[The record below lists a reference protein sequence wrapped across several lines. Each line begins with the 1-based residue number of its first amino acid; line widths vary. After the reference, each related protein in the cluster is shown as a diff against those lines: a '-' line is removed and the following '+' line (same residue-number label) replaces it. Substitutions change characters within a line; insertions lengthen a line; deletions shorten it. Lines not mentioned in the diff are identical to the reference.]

1 VGSTPTGGTDFLLSK
16 EAFTCAYTSG
26 KRSSETTAPAARR
39 AARQAR
45 PYRAPVPLRR
55 RYAPSGPDNR
65 GNRVIT
71 AGDRRGARRAPRAVS
86 IGAPPG
92 AHRSTHR
99 PNSRRPSR
107 HSEEIAEATTSSRHA
122 GHPSTWD
129 ISGYNSGTRS
139 GANRSGSTGY
149 SYRSITANRR
159 HRMRPFAGR
168 APGSGTNP
176 GVDRRPHRPPGWI
189 APRRSGAVAGGTGV
203 AAEVRRPGRPLIPP
217 GPVGRS
223 EPGSASVDTTH
234 PAAAMSNRHSPG
246 RMTPANAHVHRDISQ
261 LTGPQRF
268 GQIRTSV

>member
-1 VGSTPTGGTDFLLSK
+1 LLSK

-26 KRSSETTAPAARR
+26 KRSSEATAPAARR

-71 AGDRRGARRAPRAVS
+71 AGDRRGCPESAHVPCPSAPHPAPTGVHTDRIPDDRRGTAKKLPKQLL
-86 IGAPPG
+86 
-92 AHRSTHR
+92 
-99 PNSRRPSR
+99 R
-107 HSEEIAEATTSSRHA
+107 HVT

-129 ISGYNSGTRS
+129 ISGYNSGTHS

-176 GVDRRPHRPPGWI
+176 GVDRRPHRPPGRV
-189 APRRSGAVAGGTGV
+189 APRRSGAVAGTGV
-203 AAEVRRPGRPLIPP
+203 AA
-217 GPVGRS
+217 
-223 EPGSASVDTTH
+223 
-234 PAAAMSNRHSPG
+234 AAMSRRHSRAG
-246 RMTPANAHVHRDISQ
+246 QLARMHTFTATFLS
-261 LTGPQRF
+261 
-268 GQIRTSV
+268 